1 MPIDNRENV
10 VFLHTFGCAD
20 EKSEK
25 IRLAH
30 FSALFQH
37 QFVRAD
43 VKNPKPAKSYKQE
56 KEACLDLL
64 IQLEDDQGQ
73 ILLVNMEMQDT
84 QRERYLSLRS
94 QGYVAQIV
102 VDQLNEGDSI
112 EFHPTVQ
119 ITLANRIL
127 KKQDDDDYLYA
138 FCYCNEVNK
147 IRMPDER
154 CRILWIEMDKLERL
168 ESKPLTEWRM
178 DEKIHYMLRF
188 NQCAEK
194 QNIIHE
200 LVEKE
205 EIIKMMEE
213 KKMDFLSDTCL
224 AIARIRAKFDEVEY
238 EMDLAESRLQGKLE
252 GRIEGKKMLMKH
264 WLSQHFELSEK
275 EAYWIDH
282 LSEEALLDL
291 CQNFDKAHV
300 SDNL

>member
-1 MPIDNRENV
+1 MPIDYRENV

-25 IRLAH
+25 IRLAY

-112 EFHPTVQ
+112 EFYPTVQ

-178 DEKIHYMLRF
+178 DEKIHYML
-188 NQCAEK
+188 
-194 QNIIHE
+194 
-200 LVEKE
+200 
-205 EIIKMMEE
+205 
-213 KKMDFLSDTCL
+213 
-224 AIARIRAKFDEVEY
+224 
-238 EMDLAESRLQGKLE
+238 
-252 GRIEGKKMLMKH
+252 
-264 WLSQHFELSEK
+264 
-275 EAYWIDH
+275 
-282 LSEEALLDL
+282 
-291 CQNFDKAHV
+291 
-300 SDNL
+300 